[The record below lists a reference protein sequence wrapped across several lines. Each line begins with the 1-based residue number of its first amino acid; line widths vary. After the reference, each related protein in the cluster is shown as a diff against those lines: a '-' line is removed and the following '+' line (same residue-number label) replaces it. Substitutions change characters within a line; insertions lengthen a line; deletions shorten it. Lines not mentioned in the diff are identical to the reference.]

1 MKTKTYGMGLAA
13 TLLAALAGCM
23 APTDEDP
30 AAIASAPAVDTDEGL
45 APRICNDCDPAEP
58 TDPTTLA
65 NLKHAGFSARLG
77 PAETV
82 YPGTPNE
89 KTIRRWWV
97 RIKVTNSGGKA
108 ALINPMRVKL
118 TKNDGTVLN
127 DMVYLGN
134 IALTSLGPGQTASI
148 DLQVGFEHSLGSSL
162 WPYKLYVKLDV
173 PDPAFAPIPESNE
186 NDNAITYDL

>member
-1 MKTKTYGMGLAA
+1 MKTKTYGMGLVA
-13 TLLAALAGCM
+13 TLMAALAGCA
-23 APTDEDP
+23 APSDDDAAAMTP
-30 AAIASAPAVDTDEGL
+30 APSIGTGEGL
-45 APRICNDCDPAEP
+45 APQICNDCDPAEP
-58 TDPTTLA
+58 TDPTMLA
-65 NLKHAGFSARLG
+65 NLKHSGFSARLG

-82 YPGTPNE
+82 YPGTPSE

-97 RIKVTNSGGKA
+97 RIKVTNNGGKA

-118 TKNDGTVLN
+118 MKNDGTVMS
-127 DMVYLGN
+127 DTVYLGN
-134 IALTSLGPGQTASI
+134 VALTNLGPGQTASI

-173 PDPAFAPIPESNE
+173 PDPTFAPIPESNE